1 MHAPV
6 VPLPRRPALRR
17 YAGTA
22 AVCLGVAVLMTII
35 NPGRFW
41 LQLVYSLAIGLS
53 CHAFIEAGMQALVR
67 WQRGRKTLAAGDW
80 PGLPLTAACVVLGA
94 VAGVVVGTLVGD
106 AITGLD
112 TAPTWRN
119 SRAWAAALAVSLVV
133 SALVTSW
140 SYARERLATMQAQAQ
155 TSRRAASEAQL
166 RLLESQLE
174 PHMLFN
180 TLATLRALI
189 GIDPPRAQAMLDR
202 LIAYLRAT
210 LAASRSPSHTLAT
223 EFARLDD
230 YLALMALRMGPRLQ
244 VRLDLPTPLR
254 EHPVP
259 PLLLQPL
266 VENAI
271 RHGLEPKVDGGRIEV
286 GATREG
292 DTLVLRVRDTGLGL
306 REHVGAGS
314 TQFGSTQV
322 RERLAAL
329 HGDAARLTL
338 ADAAD
343 SDGGAVA
350 TVTLPWQ
357 SA

>member
-1 MHAPV
+1 MHAP
-6 VPLPRRPALRR
+6 PAPPPRRPVLRR
-17 YAGTA
+17 YAGTVA
-22 AVCLGVAVLMTII
+22 LCLGIAVLLTIM
-35 NPGRFW
+35 NPGRFG
-41 LQLVYSLAIGLS
+41 LQLVYSLSIGLA
-53 CHAFIEAGMQALVR
+53 CHAFIEAGLQAMVR
-67 WQRGRKTLAAGDW
+67 WQRGRGALAAGDW
-80 PGLPLTAACVVLGA
+80 PGLPLAAACVVFGA
-94 VAGVVVGTLVGD
+94 VAGVMVGTLVGD
-106 AITGLD
+106 ALTGLD
-112 TAPTWRN
+112 TAPAWRN
-119 SRAWAAALAVSLVV
+119 SRAWAAALAVSLVA
-133 SALVTSW
+133 SALATSW
-140 SYARERLATMQAQAQ
+140 FYARERLAKMQVQAQ
-155 TSRRAASEAQL
+155 TARRAASEAQL

-210 LAASRSPSHTLAT
+210 LVASRSSAHTLAT

-244 VRLDLPTPLR
+244 VTLDLPEPLR
-254 EHPVP
+254 DQPVP

-271 RHGLEPKVDGGRIEV
+271 RHGLEPKVEGGRIEV
-286 GATREG
+286 GATRDG

-306 REHVGAGS
+306 REHVGAGG

-322 RERLAAL
+322 RERLHAL

-338 ADAAD
+338 THAADA
-343 SDGGAVA
+343 DGGAVA

-357 SA
+357 P

>member
-1 MHAPV
+1 MHARTT
-6 VPLPRRPALRR
+6 PLPRHPALRR
-17 YAGTA
+17 FAGTA
-22 AVCLGVAVLMTII
+22 VVCLGIAVLMTII
-35 NPGRFW
+35 NPGRFG
-41 LQLVYSLAIGLS
+41 LQLVYSLAIGLA
-53 CHAFIEAGMQALVR
+53 CHAFIEAGLQALVR
-67 WQRGRKTLAAGDW
+67 WQRGRGALAAGGW
-80 PGLPLTAACVVLGA
+80 PGLPLTAACVVIGA
-94 VAGVVVGTLVGD
+94 VAGVMVGTLVGD

-112 TAPTWRN
+112 TVPTWRN
-119 SRAWAAALAVSLVV
+119 PRAWVAALSVSLVV
-133 SALVTSW
+133 SALATSW
-140 SYARERLATMQAQAQ
+140 IYARERLATMQVQAQ
-155 TSRRAASEAQL
+155 TARRAASEAQL

-210 LAASRSPSHTLAT
+210 LAASRSSSHTLAT

-244 VRLDLPTPLR
+244 VRLALPEALR
-254 EHPVP
+254 EQPVP

-286 GATREG
+286 DAARDG

-306 REHVGAGS
+306 RDGALSGG

-322 RERLAAL
+322 RERLRAL

-338 ADAAD
+338 ADANDA
-343 SDGGAVA
+343 DGGAVA

-357 SA
+357 P

>member
-1 MHAPV
+1 MYAPTA
-6 VPLPRRPALRR
+6 PRQPALRR
-17 YAGTA
+17 LASTA
-22 AVCLGVAVLMTII
+22 ALCLGVAVLLTII

-41 LQLVYSLAIGLS
+41 AQLTYSLAIGLA
-53 CHAFIEAGMQALVR
+53 CHAFIESGMQALVR
-67 WQRGRKTLAAGDW
+67 WQRGRGALAAGDW
-80 PGLPLTAACVVLGA
+80 PGLPLTAACVVVGA
-94 VAGVVVGTLVGD
+94 VGGVMVGTLVGD
-106 AITGLD
+106 AITGFD

-119 SRAWAAALAVSLVV
+119 SRAWVAALAVSLVV
-133 SALVTSW
+133 SALATSW
-140 SYARERLATMQAQAQ
+140 FYARERLATMQAQTQ
-155 TSRRAASEAQL
+155 TARRAASEAQL

-210 LAASRSPSHTLAT
+210 LAASRSASHTLAT

-244 VRLDLPTPLR
+244 VRLDLPEPLR

-271 RHGLEPKVDGGRIEV
+271 RHGLEPKVEGGRIEV
-286 GATREG
+286 SATREG

-306 REHVGAGS
+306 RDPAAPGG
-314 TQFGSTQV
+314 TQFGSAQV

-329 HGDAARLTL
+329 HGAGAHFTL
-338 ADAAD
+338 ESAAD
-343 SDGGAVA
+343 DDGGAVA

-357 SA
+357 A

>member
-1 MHAPV
+1 MHAPT
-6 VPLPRRPALRR
+6 VPPPRQPVLRR
-17 YAGTA
+17 FASTA
-22 AVCLGVAVLMTII
+22 AVCLGVALLLTVI
-35 NPGRFW
+35 NPGRFGF
-41 LQLVYSLAIGLS
+41 QLAYSLAIGLA

-67 WQRGRKTLAAGDW
+67 WQRGRGALAAGDW
-80 PGLPLTAACVVLGA
+80 PGLPLTAACVVVGA
-94 VAGVVVGTLVGD
+94 VGGVVVGTLVGD

-119 SRAWAAALAVSLVV
+119 SRAWAAAFAVSLVV
-133 SALVTSW
+133 SALATSW
-140 SYARERLATMQAQAQ
+140 FYARERLATMQAQAQ
-155 TSRRAASEAQL
+155 TARRAASEAQL

-210 LAASRSPSHTLAT
+210 LAASRAASHTLAT

-244 VRLDLPTPLR
+244 VRLDLPEALR
-254 EHPVP
+254 EQPVP

-271 RHGLEPKVDGGRIEV
+271 RHGLEPQIDGGRIEV
-286 GATREG
+286 SATRVH

-306 REHVGAGS
+306 GDGAPLGS
-314 TQFGSTQV
+314 TRFGSAQV

-329 HGDAARLTL
+329 HGGDARFTL
-338 ADAAD
+338 EDATD
-343 SDGGAVA
+343 TEGGALA

-357 SA
+357 P